1 LIPVEQTAFVMT
13 RARRTFRWH
22 CEGEEKNTMTE
33 HTHSEGSATA
43 VPFGEF
49 RIARTEQDGAVVV
62 EVAGDVDTTTAP
74 ALVQAAE
81 AALASAPPLLVVDL
95 TRVEFLA
102 SPGLTALLTIHRN
115 AGSGT
120 AVRIVA
126 SGRATLRPIQLTGL
140 EDILSLFPTREA
152 ALTAS

>member
-1 LIPVEQTAFVMT
+1 
-13 RARRTFRWH
+13 
-22 CEGEEKNTMTE
+22 MTE
-33 HTHSEGSATA
+33 HTHFESSATA

-49 RIARTEQDGAVVV
+49 RIARTEQGEAIVV

-74 ALVQAAE
+74 ALVQAADE
-81 AALASAPPLLVVDL
+81 ALAEQPPVLVVDL
-95 TRVEFLA
+95 SRVEFLA

-115 AGSGT
+115 AGTGT

-140 EDILSLFPTREA
+140 EESLSLFPTREA
-152 ALTAS
+152 ALTGS

>member
-1 LIPVEQTAFVMT
+1 
-13 RARRTFRWH
+13 
-22 CEGEEKNTMTE
+22 MTE
-33 HTHSEGSATA
+33 HTHLESSATA

-49 RIARTEQDGAVVV
+49 RIARTEQGDAVVV

-74 ALVQAAE
+74 ALVQAADE
-81 AALASAPPLLVVDL
+81 ALSEQPPVLVVDL
-95 TRVEFLA
+95 SRVEFLA

-115 AGSGT
+115 AGTAT

-140 EDILSLFPTREA
+140 EESLSLFPTREA
-152 ALTAS
+152 ALAAS

>member
-1 LIPVEQTAFVMT
+1 
-13 RARRTFRWH
+13 
-22 CEGEEKNTMTE
+22 MTE
-33 HTHSEGSATA
+33 HTHTESSATA

-49 RIARTEQDGAVVV
+49 RIARTEQAGAIVV

-74 ALVQAAE
+74 AVVQAAD
-81 AALASAPPLLVVDL
+81 AALAEPPPVLVVDL
-95 TRVEFLA
+95 SRVEFLA

-115 AGSGT
+115 AGPGT

-140 EDILSLFPTREA
+140 EESLSLFPTREA
-152 ALTAS
+152 ALAGG

>member
-1 LIPVEQTAFVMT
+1 
-13 RARRTFRWH
+13 
-22 CEGEEKNTMTE
+22 MTE
-33 HTHSEGSATA
+33 HTQFESSATA

-49 RIARTEQDGAVVV
+49 RIARTEQEAAIVV

-74 ALVQAAE
+74 ALVQAADE
-81 AALASAPPLLVVDL
+81 ALAEQPPVLVVDL
-95 TRVEFLA
+95 SRVEFLA

-115 AGSGT
+115 AGTGT

-140 EDILSLFPTREA
+140 EESLSLFPTREA
-152 ALTAS
+152 ALAGH

>member
-1 LIPVEQTAFVMT
+1 
-13 RARRTFRWH
+13 
-22 CEGEEKNTMTE
+22 MTE
-33 HTHSEGSATA
+33 PAHFESSATA

-49 RIARTEQDGAVVV
+49 RIARTEQGEAVVV

-74 ALVQAAE
+74 ALVQAAD
-81 AALASAPPLLVVDL
+81 AALAEEPPVLVVDL
-95 TRVEFLA
+95 SRVEFLA

-115 AGSGT
+115 AGAGT

-140 EDILSLFPTREA
+140 EDSLSLFPTREA
-152 ALTAS
+152 ALAGS

>member
-1 LIPVEQTAFVMT
+1 
-13 RARRTFRWH
+13 
-22 CEGEEKNTMTE
+22 MTE
-33 HTHSEGSATA
+33 PTHTESSATA

-49 RIARTEQDGAVVV
+49 RIARTEQGEAVVV

-74 ALVQAAE
+74 ALVQAADE
-81 AALASAPPLLVVDL
+81 ALAEQPSVLVVDL
-95 TRVEFLA
+95 SRVEFLA

-115 AGSGT
+115 AGTGT

-140 EDILSLFPTREA
+140 EDSLSLFPTRDA
-152 ALTAS
+152 ALAGS